1 VKLTT
6 TPPYCSSCFQQKPAV
21 EHIDFESYWDG
32 PIIEGAGFKQP
43 IDDLILC
50 EDCLRAAG
58 ELIGLSEHK
67 KLLHER
73 NELKHEVQQLRK
85 YREDNEVRKEEF
97 KQLLV

>member
-1 VKLTT
+1 VKLASC
-6 TPPYCSSCFQQKPAV
+6 PPYCSSCFQQKPAV

-32 PIIEGAGFKQP
+32 PIIQGAGFKQP

-73 NELKHEVQQLRK
+73 NELKQEVQQLRK
-85 YREDNEVRKEEF
+85 YREDNEARTEAFKE
-97 KQLLV
+97 LLV

>member
-1 VKLTT
+1 MKLASC
-6 TPPYCSSCFQQKPAV
+6 PPYCSSCFQQKPAV

-32 PIIEGAGFKQP
+32 PIIQGAGFKQP
-43 IDDLILC
+43 IDALILC

-73 NELKHEVQQLRK
+73 NELKQEVQQLRK
-85 YREDNEVRKEEF
+85 YRIDTEKRLEGMRE
-97 KQLLV
+97 LV